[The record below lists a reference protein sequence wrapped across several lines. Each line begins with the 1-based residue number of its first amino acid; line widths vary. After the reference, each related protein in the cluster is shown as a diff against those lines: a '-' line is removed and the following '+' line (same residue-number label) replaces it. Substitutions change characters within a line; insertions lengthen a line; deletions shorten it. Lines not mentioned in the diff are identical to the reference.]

1 MSGKKFDLK
10 KLVQWKRK
18 QSEVVNTYDSWN
30 CNFPVDW
37 LEFNKLFFS
46 KRHVIVEY
54 SQDNA
59 YGALLLA
66 SFYAVLKMAKE
77 NTSIGMCNYG
87 QKGGFPYF
95 HQFAKAMSNKPIDDK
110 LAFNYEVIPPNPKKH
125 DEWIMNADGTPSISY
140 NGYENEASVIFSEIK
155 RTNGFSTYNDDL
167 FDNSRSV
174 VGWEA
179 MKKPRDKKILVT
191 WDIRDRKSI
200 KWIGENYPDQFVV
213 VPYTKEKRMV
223 DNWYAQNETMV
234 DPGFDMKLMDPSI
247 DVRKALLYAST
258 NHLQDFRVFAKVL
271 PEVVSQHFSK
281 EELKCL
287 L

>member
-77 NTSIGMCNYG
+77 
-87 QKGGFPYF
+87 KF
-95 HQFAKAMSNKPIDDK
+95 
-110 LAFNYEVIPPNPKKH
+110 
-125 DEWIMNADGTPSISY
+125 
-140 NGYENEASVIFSEIK
+140 
-155 RTNGFSTYNDDL
+155 
-167 FDNSRSV
+167 
-174 VGWEA
+174 
-179 MKKPRDKKILVT
+179 
-191 WDIRDRKSI
+191 
-200 KWIGENYPDQFVV
+200 
-213 VPYTKEKRMV
+213 
-223 DNWYAQNETMV
+223 
-234 DPGFDMKLMDPSI
+234 
-247 DVRKALLYAST
+247 
-258 NHLQDFRVFAKVL
+258 
-271 PEVVSQHFSK
+271 
-281 EELKCL
+281 
-287 L
+287 